1 MTPRGAPDTHGP
13 ADRGRLA
20 ATASDTFPRFREICR
35 GRHDYAREWKGRH
48 GGKVFGTFCTYVPEE
63 ILYAGGVLPVRIL
76 GSHEPADDAEPHVF
90 GMFCPFS
97 RDCISQAVRG
107 RYEYLDGTVLAQT
120 CLHIRNTFWAWQKL
134 RPGRFHQFLCFP
146 LKVQSPHAVEAAAGE
161 LRDFRR
167 AFEGW
172 LGRPIGDDRILD
184 AIRVYDENR
193 SLLEQVYER
202 RRVPEPPLTGREAM
216 EMVLASQLMDKREA
230 NELLRAALS
239 ELGSRR
245 LARDPGVRLMIVGSE
260 DDDTEFIGYTED
272 LGATIVTDEHCTGTR
287 YFLGR
292 TPEDPDPVRAI
303 ARRYVG
309 KPPCPSR
316 DWDARTRTGRV
327 LALARE
333 AGVQGALLVQ
343 QKFCDP
349 HEMDIP
355 AIKSVLEGAGIPT
368 LFLEFDV
375 TIPFGQF
382 RTRIE
387 AFLEMIRA
395 EALF

>member
-1 MTPRGAPDTHGP
+1 MAIEKI
-13 ADRGRLA
+13 
-20 ATASDTFPRFREICR
+20 REICR
-35 GRHDYAREWKGRH
+35 SRHEYARGWKSRT
-48 GGKVFGTFCTYVPEE
+48 GGKIFGYFCTYVPEE

-97 RDCISQAVRG
+97 RDCISQVVRG
-107 RYEYLDGTVLAQT
+107 RYEYLDGTMLSQT
-120 CLHIRNTFWAWQKL
+120 CLHIRNTFWAWQKAA
-134 RPGRFHQFLCFP
+134 PGLFHYFMCFP
-146 LKVQSPHAVEAAAGE
+146 VKVQSPRAVEYAAGE
-161 LRDFRR
+161 MREFRS
-167 AFEGW
+167 AFEAW
-172 LGRPIGDDRILD
+172 LGRSLKD
-184 AIRVYDENR
+184 AEIRDSIDAYNENR
-193 SLLEQVYER
+193 SLLEEIYALR
-202 RRVPEPPLTGREAM
+202 RSENPPLTGREAM
-216 EMVLASQLMDKREA
+216 EIVLSAQLMDKREHSA
-230 NELLRAALS
+230 LLREVLA
-239 ELGSRR
+239 ELKGRQID
-245 LARDPGVRLMIVGSE
+245 RDPGVRLMIVGSE

-272 LGATIVTDEHCTGTR
+272 LGATVVIDEHCTGTR
-287 YFLGR
+287 YFFNRVEQNG
-292 TPEDPDPVRAI
+292 DPMHAI
-303 ARRYVG
+303 AARYVG

-316 DWDARTRTGRV
+316 DWDARTRTVRT

-333 AGVQGALLVQ
+333 YNAQGALLVQ

-349 HEMDIP
+349 HELDIP
-355 AIKSVLEGAGIPT
+355 AIKGELEKNGIPT